1 MDKLLIDWRRGDGER
16 AYVVLVRD
24 GVRREMLL
32 TREEIRALDV
42 DYMRTQIRIRLP
54 IPPELERLAKRWR
67 RRRSAKDGN
76 TPTQETSHDPR

>member
-1 MDKLLIDWRRGDGER
+1 MDKLLIDWRRGEGDR
-16 AYVVLVRD
+16 AYVIWVRD

-67 RRRSAKDGN
+67 RRRSAKDEQHP
-76 TPTQETSHDPR
+76 TPGDQP

>member
-1 MDKLLIDWRRGDGER
+1 MDKLLIDWRRGGER

-42 DYMRTQIRIRLP
+42 DYTRTQIRIRLP
-54 IPPELERLAKRWR
+54 IPPELEELARQIQRR
-67 RRRSAKDGN
+67 RRRSAKDEQHP
-76 TPTQETSHDPR
+76 TPGDQHDA

>member
-24 GVRREMLL
+24 GVRQEMML

-42 DYMRTQIRIRLP
+42 DYTRTQIRIRLP
-54 IPPELERLAKRWR
+54 IPPELERLSRRVMR
-67 RRRSAKDGN
+67 RR
-76 TPTQETSHDPR
+76 Q

>member
-1 MDKLLIDWRRGDGER
+1 MDKLTIDWRRGDGER
-16 AYVVLVRD
+16 AYVTWVRD

-54 IPPELERLAKRWR
+54 IPPELERLSRRWR
-67 RRRSAKDGN
+67 RKRAKDEQHPNPGD
-76 TPTQETSHDPR
+76 QHDA

>member
-1 MDKLLIDWRRGDGER
+1 MDKLTIDWRRGDGER

-42 DYMRTQIRIRLP
+42 DYTRTQIRIRLP
-54 IPPELERLAKRWR
+54 MPPELAELARRIQR
-67 RRRSAKDGN
+67 RRRRAKDEQHP
-76 TPTQETSHDPR
+76 TPGDQP

>member
-1 MDKLLIDWRRGDGER
+1 MDKLTIDWRRGEGDR
-16 AYVVLVRD
+16 AYVIWVRD

-54 IPPELERLAKRWR
+54 IPPELERLSRRVMR
-67 RRRSAKDGN
+67 RR
-76 TPTQETSHDPR
+76 Q

>member
-1 MDKLLIDWRRGDGER
+1 MDKLTIDWRRSDGER
-16 AYVVLVRD
+16 AYVTWVRD

-42 DYMRTQIRIRLP
+42 DYTRTQIRIRLP

-67 RRRSAKDGN
+67 RRRSAKDEQHP
-76 TPTQETSHDPR
+76 TPGDQHDA

>member
-1 MDKLLIDWRRGDGER
+1 MDKLTIDWRRGDGER

-24 GVRREMLL
+24 GVRQEMML

-76 TPTQETSHDPR
+76 TPPQQETRP